1 VDLRD
6 LDEDELRRLYNWVLN
21 KAHRI
26 ARPDEAKDLTQRA
39 FVALQTNRPWS
50 EDRGTTL
57 KSHLRG
63 ILKSLRSHDLEK
75 DELRRWYEQEAARE
89 AAAISEDGRSPETY
103 ILERATRIDQ
113 ADAAKRRVEA
123 LRAVLTKLGLTLDLD
138 ICEQFAKGVKRVDL
152 EERTGRSAA
161 EVKTALARIRRHMD
175 GILAAERGKTE
186 ESELS
191 REVRA

>member
-6 LDEDELRRLYNWVLN
+6 LDKDEQRRLYKWVLYR
-21 KAHRI
+21 AHLI
-26 ARPDEAKDLTQRA
+26 ALPAEAKDLTQRA
-39 FVALQTNRPWS
+39 FVELQTNRPWS

-63 ILKSLRSHDLEK
+63 ILKSLRSHGWEK

-103 ILERATRIDQ
+103 ILERATRIDD
-113 ADAAKRRVEA
+113 ADAAKRRAEA
-123 LRAVLTKLGLTLDLD
+123 LRVILTKLGLTLDLE
-138 ICEQFAKGVKRVDL
+138 ICDLFAEGVKRVDL

-186 ESELS
+186 ESEGS